1 MEKIVFK
8 SHEGPGMRSAD
19 LDDVDFQCFQHSYE
33 TWAEGRLWKNQCIIN
48 DNDDDSISI
57 ILQILILKK
66 NESSMTA

>member
-1 MEKIVFK
+1 
-8 SHEGPGMRSAD
+8 MRSAD

-57 ILQILILKK
+57 ILQILIL
-66 NESSMTA
+66 